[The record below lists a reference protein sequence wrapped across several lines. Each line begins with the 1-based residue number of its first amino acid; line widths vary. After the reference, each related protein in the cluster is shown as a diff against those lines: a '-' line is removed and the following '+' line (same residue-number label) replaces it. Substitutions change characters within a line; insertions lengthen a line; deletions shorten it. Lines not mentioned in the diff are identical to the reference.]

1 MTILELQDVSK
12 VFYSK
17 SQATTA
23 VSHLSFDVQEGEFV
37 AIIGP
42 SGCGKTT
49 ILSLISGLIEPTSGK
64 IVTKNDNAIG
74 YMLQR
79 DQLFEWRTIEKN
91 VYLGLEIMRKYNP
104 DTKAYTDGL
113 LKKYGLWEFRRHYPQ
128 EISGGM
134 RQRAALIRTL
144 ATNPDLLLLD
154 EPFSALDFQTRL
166 EVCDDVYSIIK
177 SEHKTALLVTH
188 DISEAISLAD
198 RIIVLTNRPSTVLT
212 IHETG
217 LNNVETPL
225 LRRQHPTFSKQFELL
240 HNYLHGV
247 NT

>member
-17 SQATTA
+17 TQETTA

-49 ILSLISGLIEPTSGK
+49 ILSLISGLIEPTRGK
-64 IVTKNDNAIG
+64 IVTKSDNAIG

-91 VYLGLEIMRKYNP
+91 VYLGLEIMRKYNAN
-104 DTKAYTDGL
+104 TKAYTDDL

-198 RIIVLTNRPSTVLT
+198 RIIVLANRPSTVLT

-217 LNNVETPL
+217 LSKVKTPL

-240 HNYLHGV
+240 HKYLHGV
-247 NT
+247 SV